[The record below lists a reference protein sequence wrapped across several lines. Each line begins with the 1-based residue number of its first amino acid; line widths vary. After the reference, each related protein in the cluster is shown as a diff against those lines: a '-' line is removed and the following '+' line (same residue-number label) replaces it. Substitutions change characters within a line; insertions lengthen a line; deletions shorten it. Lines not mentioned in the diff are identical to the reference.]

1 MTILISVI
9 TLYFVATLLIL
20 WWVSST
26 TRRQRNDDL
35 RHHRNLLLE
44 HIHNELTAQEG
55 RLADRLRAI
64 M

>member
-9 TLYFVATLLIL
+9 TLYFVAALLIL

-26 TRRQRNDDL
+26 TRKQRNDDL
-35 RHHRNLLLE
+35 RFHRNLLLE
-44 HIHNELTAQEG
+44 HIHNELTAHEA

-64 M
+64 E